1 MIAQTARENC
11 LATPSATIHLRG
23 PVVAGDDLVLLVS
36 GQGFDGAAPIVTS
49 VIDPVNGHWTALVND
64 KSATLDNMR
73 HLSYAAYQVTN
84 AKAAPSGLT
93 VTVNQQPGQSAA
105 GAVLLDVTGPAG
117 EAHAQFQSALRESSQ
132 NTLTSPSVKVASGDL
147 AVGLF
152 GAYNMGQ
159 TFSADSPWTLLRP
172 AWGCTR
178 ALAES
183 QAVSTAGSM
192 AANMGVSSWTDYY
205 GGLVVFS
212 DPSASSAL
220 TVPPLNT
227 SPPTISGTPDEGSTL
242 TASPGSWA
250 DSPTSYAYQWQDCD
264 GLLCSNISGATGST
278 YTLQSSDVGKTIDVV
293 VTASNAAGSIP
304 AVSSQT
310 TVVQTPPA
318 PVSTTLPTISGSAQQ
333 GQILT
338 ASNGSWSNSPSSYA
352 YQWQDCSSSTSCTD
366 ISGATS
372 SSYTLA
378 SSDVGKTVDVVVT
391 ATNAGGSTPATSGQ
405 TGTVQPL
412 APVNTAAPVISGS
425 AQQGDTLSASN
436 GSWSNS
442 PSSYL
447 YQWQDCSSSTSCA
460 SISGATSSTY
470 TLASSDVGKT
480 VDVVVT
486 ARNAGGAASA
496 TSAQTGTVQ
505 AALTPAPV
513 NTAAPAISGTAQ
525 QGDTLSASNGSWS
538 NSPTS
543 YLYQWQD
550 CSSSTSCANI
560 SGATSSSYTL
570 ASSDV
575 GKTVDV
581 VVTARNAGG
590 SASATSA
597 QTSAVQ
603 TPPAPVSTAA
613 PAISGT
619 AQQGDTL
626 SASNGSWSNSPT
638 SYAYQWQDCTSSS
651 SCTNINGAT
660 SSTYTL
666 ASSDV
671 GKTID
676 VVVTASNAG
685 GSASQASAQTGTVTQ
700 PSGSQP
706 QMTGNP
712 TNLPAV
718 SGNAVVGDTLSVTS
732 GTWANSPSSYSYQ
745 WEDCVG
751 SSCSSIS
758 GATGSSYTAQA
769 SDVGH
774 SLGVLVT
781 ATNGSGSSTAS
792 SWNTAAVSPT
802 SYPNGIISE
811 DYLLAWSP
819 PSGCSSL
826 NVACI
831 NSRDWSAIN
840 QSTIFNFGGAG
851 INNAPVQD
859 ATTTSSVSGAIGTSI
874 PATVTATIP
883 AGPIMI
889 TTDSSSP
896 SSGSYQILQTSGAAS
911 GATSIPITGAPAANA
926 TYASGSAIMIWP
938 VGSNTNDVPTGS
950 AMTDDVNAIHSHGST
965 ALIGLYSS
973 DQWTS
978 DCVNGYQYLLG
989 AWFADYITTYGM
1001 DGMEI
1006 DDEQGHN
1013 STVAACWDGIGEELH
1028 SIATADGGVPIV
1040 KADFNQSDGVPGSI
1054 STLATTKTNIDEPTF
1069 EYYGGTYD
1077 NNCSDNCQG
1086 GDTQGGIARS
1096 LAEATSAGFAAQKLM
1111 WISCPASC
1119 QANSSL
1125 ETSTILGTT
1134 TTALTSGTNIGSTG
1148 TGGIPISGIAAV
1160 GTEAAGSMPAG
1171 LFILADTNSPPQN
1184 WQYLETS
1191 GVTNCTS
1198 GCTLPVTGSCTAAGW
1213 KLNTGT
1219 CTNSTTVDLNANY
1232 TNGAD
1237 IYFDPIGYPAQN
1249 EIHTGGWDCGA
1260 TAAYAASNNMKG
1272 VSYWYDDGSANT
1284 QLCLNTVAP
1293 FINHPQVG

>member
-1 MIAQTARENC
+1 MRSRRNLAVLSPSARRTRLGIIRQTLRHAEWLLLLLVGCSLALSPSASALTASIAGNGAPVIVQTAVGKC
-11 LATPSATIHLRG
+11 VSTTSATIRLPG
-23 PVVAGDDLVLLVS
+23 AVAAGDDLLLVVS
-36 GQGFDGAAPIVTS
+36 GQGYGGQAPVVTS
-49 VIDPVNGHWTALVND
+49 VSDPVNGQWSPLVND
-64 KSATLDNMR
+64 KSETLR
-73 HLSYAAYQVTN
+73 GQPHLSYGVYDVAHAT
-84 AKAAPSGLT
+84 AAPHGLT
-93 VTVNQQPGQSAA
+93 VSVAQQGGPSAA
-105 GAVLLDVTGPAG
+105 GAVLLDVGGPVTAG
-117 EAHAQFQSALRESSQ
+117 QLQFQHTLQESSSQ
-132 NTLTSPSVKVASGDL
+132 NLLTSPSVNGTAGEL
-147 AVGLF
+147 AIGLF
-152 GAYNMGQ
+152 GADDTHQ
-159 TFSADSPWTLLRP
+159 RLSPASGWTL
-172 AWGCTR
+172 AAAAVNCTR
-178 ALAES
+178 VLAES
-183 QAVSTAGSM
+183 QSVGTSGPLTAGVT
-192 AANMGVSSWTDYY
+192 ASSRTDYI
-205 GGLVVFS
+205 GGLVTFAYLSTTPPV
-212 DPSASSAL
+212 P
-220 TVPPLNT
+220 VPPLDDT
-227 SPPTISGTPDEGSTL
+227 DRPTITGT
-242 TASPGSWA
+242 
-250 DSPTSYAYQWQDCD
+250 
-264 GLLCSNISGATGST
+264 
-278 YTLQSSDVGKTIDVV
+278 
-293 VTASNAAGSIP
+293 
-304 AVSSQT
+304 
-310 TVVQTPPA
+310 
-318 PVSTTLPTISGSAQQ
+318 AQQ
-333 GQILT
+333 GDTLS
-338 ASNGSWSNSPSSYA
+338 ASNGSWTGSPSSYL
-352 YQWQDCSSSTSCTD
+352 YQWQDCSSSTSCAN

-372 SSYTLA
+372 STYTLA

-391 ATNAGGSTPATSGQ
+391 AANAGGAASATSAQ
-405 TGTVQPL
+405 TGTVQAALTP

>member
-1 MIAQTARENC
+1 M
-11 LATPSATIHLRG
+11 
-23 PVVAGDDLVLLVS
+23 
-36 GQGFDGAAPIVTS
+36 
-49 VIDPVNGHWTALVND
+49 
-64 KSATLDNMR
+64 
-73 HLSYAAYQVTN
+73 
-84 AKAAPSGLT
+84 
-93 VTVNQQPGQSAA
+93 
-105 GAVLLDVTGPAG
+105 
-117 EAHAQFQSALRESSQ
+117 
-132 NTLTSPSVKVASGDL
+132 
-147 AVGLF
+147 
-152 GAYNMGQ
+152 
-159 TFSADSPWTLLRP
+159 
-172 AWGCTR
+172 
-178 ALAES
+178 
-183 QAVSTAGSM
+183 
-192 AANMGVSSWTDYY
+192 
-205 GGLVVFS
+205 
-212 DPSASSAL
+212 
-220 TVPPLNT
+220 
-227 SPPTISGTPDEGSTL
+227 
-242 TASPGSWA
+242 
-250 DSPTSYAYQWQDCD
+250 
-264 GLLCSNISGATGST
+264 
-278 YTLQSSDVGKTIDVV
+278 
-293 VTASNAAGSIP
+293 
-304 AVSSQT
+304 
-310 TVVQTPPA
+310 
-318 PVSTTLPTISGSAQQ
+318 
-333 GQILT
+333 
-338 ASNGSWSNSPSSYA
+338 
-352 YQWQDCSSSTSCTD
+352 
-366 ISGATS
+366 
-372 SSYTLA
+372 
-378 SSDVGKTVDVVVT
+378 
-391 ATNAGGSTPATSGQ
+391 
-405 TGTVQPL
+405 
-412 APVNTAAPVISGS
+412 ISGS

-496 TSAQTGTVQ
+496 TSAQTSAVQ
-505 AALTPAPV
+505 TPPAPV
-513 NTAAPAISGTAQ
+513 NTAAPAISGSAQ

-538 NSPTS
+538 NSPSS

-590 SASATSA
+590 AASATSA

-613 PAISGT
+613 PAISGS

-732 GTWANSPSSYSYQ
+732 GTWANSPSSYSYE

-781 ATNGSGSSTAS
+781 ATNRSGRAPRVVGTRRRSPRRAIQTGSSARTICS
-792 SWNTAAVSPT
+792 
-802 SYPNGIISE
+802 
-811 DYLLAWSP
+811 AWSP

-851 INNAPVQD
+851 IDNAPVQD

-896 SSGSYQILQTSGAAS
+896 SSGSCRIPPDLGRGQRRNLDTDHRRSGRERDLRLGLGDHDLASREQHQRRPHRIGDDRRRQRDPLPRLNRPDRALQLK
-911 GATSIPITGAPAANA
+911 P
-926 TYASGSAIMIWP
+926 
-938 VGSNTNDVPTGS
+938 
-950 AMTDDVNAIHSHGST
+950 
-965 ALIGLYSS
+965 
-973 DQWTS
+973 
-978 DCVNGYQYLLG
+978 
-989 AWFADYITTYGM
+989 
-1001 DGMEI
+1001 
-1006 DDEQGHN
+1006 
-1013 STVAACWDGIGEELH
+1013 
-1028 SIATADGGVPIV
+1028 
-1040 KADFNQSDGVPGSI
+1040 
-1054 STLATTKTNIDEPTF
+1054 
-1069 EYYGGTYD
+1069 
-1077 NNCSDNCQG
+1077 
-1086 GDTQGGIARS
+1086 
-1096 LAEATSAGFAAQKLM
+1096 
-1111 WISCPASC
+1111 
-1119 QANSSL
+1119 
-1125 ETSTILGTT
+1125 
-1134 TTALTSGTNIGSTG
+1134 
-1148 TGGIPISGIAAV
+1148 
-1160 GTEAAGSMPAG
+1160 
-1171 LFILADTNSPPQN
+1171 
-1184 WQYLETS
+1184 
-1191 GVTNCTS
+1191 
-1198 GCTLPVTGSCTAAGW
+1198 
-1213 KLNTGT
+1213 
-1219 CTNSTTVDLNANY
+1219 VDL
-1232 TNGAD
+1232 
-1237 IYFDPIGYPAQN
+1237 
-1249 EIHTGGWDCGA
+1249 
-1260 TAAYAASNNMKG
+1260 
-1272 VSYWYDDGSANT
+1272 
-1284 QLCLNTVAP
+1284 
-1293 FINHPQVG
+1293 